1 MQTLVQVLRAE
12 GKAFKDQKSG
22 RISKRC
28 VCQCIV
34 HNIDEHG
41 DIRPDVGVL
50 VVPEALCP
58 VRALNMSD
66 MSEDSMPDVPAGDY
80 LAEYGLNIHWQTKE
94 LGGVL
99 KSLTR
104 RDVKPA
110 FKEPAKD
117 QAKA

>member
-12 GKAFKDQKSG
+12 GKAYKDPKSQKV
-22 RISKRC
+22 SKRC

-34 HNIDEHG
+34 HNIDEATG
-41 DIRPDVGVL
+41 DTRPDVGVL

-58 VRALNMSD
+58 VRSTSTD
-66 MSEDSMPDVPAGDY
+66 MDDLPDVPAGDY

-99 KSLTR
+99 KKLTR
-104 RDVKPA
+104 RDPKPA
-110 FKEPAKD
+110 FKDPAKD
-117 QAKA
+117 QPKA

>member
-12 GKAFKDQKSG
+12 GKAYKDPKSG

-28 VCQCIV
+28 ICQCIV
-34 HNIDEHG
+34 HNVGEDGE
-41 DIRPDVGVL
+41 IRPDVGVL

-58 VRALNMSD
+58 VRAVSTD
-66 MSEDSMPDVPAGDY
+66 MDALPHVPAGDY

-104 RDVKPA
+104 RDAKPV
-110 FKEPAKD
+110 FKEPAKE
-117 QAKA
+117 QPKA